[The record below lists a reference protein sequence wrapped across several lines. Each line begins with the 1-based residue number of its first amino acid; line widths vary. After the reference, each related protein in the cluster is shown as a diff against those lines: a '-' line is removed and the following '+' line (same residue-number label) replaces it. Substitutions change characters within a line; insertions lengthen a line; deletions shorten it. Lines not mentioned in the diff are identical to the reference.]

1 MSKKKELELNKDV
14 LRIGLIQYKD
24 VVNHYYKKYIKAE
37 YEYKKCISYK
47 YDEETNSIGI
57 VFLGDSSI
65 MKKRYEDAK
74 ERFEKELKY
83 YSELILNNGIPKTIA
98 DTLSIKYKYINNY
111 NGGNTTL

>member
-1 MSKKKELELNKDV
+1 MTLSN
-14 LRIGLIQYKD
+14 I
-24 VVNHYYKKYIKAE
+24 
-37 YEYKKCISYK
+37 
-47 YDEETNSIGI
+47 
-57 VFLGDSSI
+57 
-65 MKKRYEDAK
+65 K